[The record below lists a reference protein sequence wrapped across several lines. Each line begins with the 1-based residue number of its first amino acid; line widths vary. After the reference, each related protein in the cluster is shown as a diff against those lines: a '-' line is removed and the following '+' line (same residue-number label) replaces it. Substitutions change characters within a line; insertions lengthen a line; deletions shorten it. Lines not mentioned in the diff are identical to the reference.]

1 MLLELASVVREDV
14 LERNGEH
21 HLTEA
26 EKLLGSFGSMG
37 CRGPGEGET
46 TVDILERDNVAP
58 AAVDEAFNGIQGNAV
73 TGVSGPEVLGLAQ
86 HPLPVGSH
94 NFPRMR
100 QNLLREDAQPSQI
113 SDEPAHGGD
122 GGDWKCLP
130 PAVSSQ
136 KDLQL
141 LFSKIGMLHP
151 ELLDLVEHLKWPRT
165 DAVLHGYLRTF
176 IQSFRFPSAF
186 PQSLLPEKKRSP
198 LHTEGIHRGFKT
210 VLLPENENCKLLL
223 GFVCHMLPPYRS
235 VVTGYEVK
243 AFECRLEA
251 SSTHRSLLTQGVQ
264 YVSEPMHERG
274 EGEGASQNACI
285 LVFWR
290 DIEHLYFR
298 RSVVHISSSVPCSS
312 SSPSVFSIPQL
323 HSLPIQPQPPHISQT
338 SWPHVS
344 HWSIQE

>member
-58 AAVDEAFNGIQGNAV
+58 AAVDEAFNGIKGNAV

-94 NFPRMR
+94 TFPRMR

-151 ELLDLVEHLKWPRT
+151 ESLDLVEHLKWPRT

-186 PQSLLPEKKRSP
+186 PQSLLPEKKRWP

-264 YVSEPMHERG
+264 YVSEPMHPSIIG
-274 EGEGASQNACI
+274 EAV
-285 LVFWR
+285 LF
-290 DIEHLYFR
+290 
-298 RSVVHISSSVPCSS
+298 SSLRPSCHHKHVIPSVPPAVQARGGTYRGTTCYAM
-312 SSPSVFSIPQL
+312 V
-323 HSLPIQPQPPHISQT
+323 PPGCAPAAALRALAGKQDKLCAHYDKYIR
-338 SWPHVS
+338 
-344 HWSIQE
+344 I